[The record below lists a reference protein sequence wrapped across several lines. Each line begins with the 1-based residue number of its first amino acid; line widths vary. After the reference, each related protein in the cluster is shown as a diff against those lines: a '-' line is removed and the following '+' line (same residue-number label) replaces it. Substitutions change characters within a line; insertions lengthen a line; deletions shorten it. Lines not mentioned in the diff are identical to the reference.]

1 MKLGTGVLG
10 FPAPVPFQGKS
21 KRMKGRL
28 IYKPGGGFPE
38 FRMHMDLGRR
48 QWEISGSTQRP
59 GLK

>member
-28 IYKPGGGFPE
+28 IYKPEGGFPE

-48 QWEISGSTQRP
+48 Q
-59 GLK
+59 